1 MWRILDQRSYFFF
14 YREKLVPYWLTRFWK
29 IFFFRVPKSVRNKK
43 SGCFFFF
50 MEKLPPDLLTH
61 LKGYFFFPGA
71 GEKNSIFTY
80 SMNFDFTPCTWVV
93 KYLFQTCLFFLFD
106 FQAKNVFLILNW
118 KTMFQNFTLC
128 TWVFKYLLL
137 FVEWNVEYAP
147 IMSLSCP
154 VPVRGPNL
162 NIEARFR
169 PILS

>member
-1 MWRILDQRSYFFF
+1 M
-14 YREKLVPYWLTRFWK
+14 PYWLTRFWK
-29 IFFFRVPKSVRNKK
+29 IFF
-43 SGCFFFF
+43 SGCQKVSGTRNLAIFFLWKSCHRTYWLISKANFSF
-50 MEKLPPDLLTH
+50 LVRGK
-61 LKGYFFFPGA
+61 
-71 GEKNSIFTY
+71 KNSIFTY

-93 KYLFQTCLFFLFD
+93 KYLFQTCLFFLFN

-147 IMSLSCP
+147 TMSLSCP